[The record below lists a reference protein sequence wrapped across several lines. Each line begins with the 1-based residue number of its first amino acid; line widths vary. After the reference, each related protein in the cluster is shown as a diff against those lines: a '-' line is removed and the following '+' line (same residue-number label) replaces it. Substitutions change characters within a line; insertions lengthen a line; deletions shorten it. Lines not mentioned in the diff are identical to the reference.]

1 MTRIGALAL
10 VVLAAVLLGLL
21 LLFKQGDCGRSD
33 DDDGGAD
40 DGMEPADTCKPG
52 DQSCQVDEPAPP
64 ADAELRRADPGRY

>member
-21 LLFKQGDCGRSD
+21 LLFRQGDCNRSD

-40 DGMEPADTCKPG
+40 DGMEPAETCKPG
-52 DQSCQVDEPAPP
+52 DNSCNAGEPAPTRP
-64 ADAELRRADPGRY
+64 SPRATPET

>member
-1 MTRIGALAL
+1 MTRIGALIV

-64 ADAELRRADPGRY
+64 SPPTVEGR